1 MMAVVIKTSQRKQ
14 SGIGYAGNRKT
25 MTEVSI
31 DELKQALHMS
41 LTNPPKTR
49 SPINSN
55 ASQ

>member
-1 MMAVVIKTSQRKQ
+1 MMAVVIKTSKRKQ
-14 SGIGYAGNRKT
+14 SGIGYTGNRKT
-25 MTEVSI
+25 MTVVSI

-49 SPINSN
+49 SPVNSN